1 MQRFSRVIS
10 ALLLFAITGGPA
22 LAANDSTPYAG
33 EEDRAIKA
41 LSPEDIADLLA
52 GRGWGFAKPAELNGF
67 PGPAHL
73 LELKAE
79 IGLTASQRDQIEA
92 LFADMNAEARTIGAQ
107 FVAAEKAL
115 DTAFAARTIAPAALE
130 GLIAESARLRG
141 QLRLVHLKTHLA
153 TLPLLTHHQVKR
165 YNRLRGYEDD
175 ERGTEHDGKHRH

>member
-10 ALLLFAITGGPA
+10 ALLLLAVTGGPA

-33 EEDRAIKA
+33 EADRAIKA
-41 LSPEDIADLLA
+41 LSPKDIADLLA

-175 ERGTEHDGKHRH
+175 GQGTEHDGKHRH